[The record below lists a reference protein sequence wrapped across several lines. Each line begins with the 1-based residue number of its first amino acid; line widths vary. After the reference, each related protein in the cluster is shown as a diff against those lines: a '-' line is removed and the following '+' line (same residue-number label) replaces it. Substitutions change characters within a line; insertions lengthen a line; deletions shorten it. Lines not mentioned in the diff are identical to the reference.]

1 MTSSVIRFLC
11 ITVMGNQQA
20 ILSDIDIHELKDT
33 TPFSDSDLKKLEQRY
48 HALDTSPEATDGIPY
63 DKMILL
69 PELRGNEL
77 CPLVVAANLD
87 GRSGRVYAK
96 QFVQIFGIL
105 SPKANPEEKKEFL
118 FELFNIYGAN
128 ILTHDEM
135 YRFFKTLFDRAFSD
149 DHILALTY
157 RALNNNSLKKKGE
170 ITKAEFVKL
179 IPDHEVINRMTIE
192 LL

>member
-1 MTSSVIRFLC
+1 
-11 ITVMGNQQA
+11 MGNQQA
-20 ILSDIDIHELKDT
+20 ILSDIDIQDLKET
-33 TPFSDSDLKKLEQRY
+33 TPFSDSELKKLEQRY
-48 HALDTSPEATDGIPY
+48 HALDSSPDATDGVPY

-69 PELRGNEL
+69 PELRGNAL
-77 CPLVVAANLD
+77 CPLIVAANLD

-118 FELFNIYGAN
+118 FEVFNIYGSN
-128 ILTHDEM
+128 VLTNDEV
-135 YRFFKTLFDRAFSD
+135 YRFFKTLFDGTISD

-157 RALNNNSLKKKGE
+157 RALNHKALKKKGE
-170 ITKAEFVKL
+170 LTKKEFIGL
-179 IPDHEVINRMTIE
+179 IPDHEIVNRMSIE

>member
-1 MTSSVIRFLC
+1 
-11 ITVMGNQQA
+11 MGNQQA

-33 TPFSDSDLKKLEQRY
+33 TPFSDSDLKTLEQRY
-48 HALDTSPEATDGIPY
+48 HALDPSPDATDGIPY

-69 PELRGNEL
+69 PEFRGNEL

-135 YRFFKTLFDRAFSD
+135 YRFFKTLLDRAFSD

-170 ITKAEFVKL
+170 VTKAEFVKL
-179 IPDHEVINRMTIE
+179 IPDHEIINRMSIE
-192 LL
+192 LLL